1 MNKEDLY
8 QKWQETEKE
17 GNKIQGL
24 SSDRIKA
31 VIIISAIVGLFLSAA
46 IPSYESYIAHSKAET
61 IANDLFRV
69 IVYVTAAD
77 QLNQDG
83 YQDANAYFSPPRI
96 PDGASIIVTSSNVP
110 KKNIEYT
117 IDLKSPRSKSVQGD
131 LNRILEGVGI
141 IDVRNGSVKITV
153 KPSRKLNYLN
163 RA

>member
-1 MNKEDLY
+1 M
-8 QKWQETEKE
+8 QEVLSKNRLWFFPEM
-17 GNKIQGL
+17 IQ
-24 SSDRIKA
+24 A
-31 VIIISAIVGLFLSAA
+31 TIIMSAIVGLFLSAA
-46 IPSYESYIAHSKAET
+46 IPLYESYIARSKAET

-117 IDLKSPRSKSVQGD
+117 IELKSPRSKSVQED
-131 LNRILEGVGI
+131 LNRIFEKIGI
-141 IDVRNGSVKITV
+141 IDVKNGSVKITV

-163 RA
+163 RV